1 MTTQQHSIR
10 PPTSPTLSAAAPER
24 HRSTRWYLAAG
35 TVFVLGLLAAGAWA
49 VVGVVAAWQA
59 PDGFAR
65 STLPGSATVQ
75 VTDAGTQ
82 WLYYEHTDGTPVAS
96 LDQLGVRITAP
107 DGQSATPQPTS
118 FTMAYDAKAGD
129 VGTAIATFN
138 ATTPGTYTVS
148 ADTAPAP
155 GTALAVGPSVA
166 QPLRTPLLGAAA
178 VLGLC
183 LVASTGLIITGLR
196 RR

>member
-1 MTTQQHSIR
+1 MATQQHTIH
-10 PPTSPTLSAAAPER
+10 PPTSPTLSAATPGR
-24 HRSTRWYLAAG
+24 RPSTRWYVAAA

-49 VVGVVAAWQA
+49 VVGVVAAWQV

-65 STLPGSATVQ
+65 STLPGTVTVQ

-107 DGQSATPQPTS
+107 DGQPATPQPTS
-118 FTMAYDAKAGD
+118 FTMAYDAKTGD
-129 VGTAIATFN
+129 LGTAIATFN
-138 ATTPGTYTVS
+138 ATTPGTYTVT

-183 LVASTGLIITGLR
+183 LVASTGLLITGLR
-196 RR
+196 RN